1 MLYLKHDLLT
11 KNTAAQLLYLTLKE
25 GELLLANT
33 YTDYLLELTNEQTL
47 EKLYA
52 IPTQIAQNDRY
63 TTIEIG
69 TNANTPLSASLL
81 INYPARFSYIVYG
94 QNSNTNLDPADAVVE
109 GVIQMGYLIVEDIT
123 TPRFTEPNLT
133 IDSDIAYNG

>member
-1 MLYLKHDLLT
+1 MIYLL
-11 KNTAAQLLYLTLKE
+11 KNTAAQLLYLSLKE

-33 YTDYLLELTNEQTL
+33 YTHYLLELTNEQTL

-63 TTIEIG
+63 TTIQIG
-69 TNANTPLSASLL
+69 TNANTPTAASLL
-81 INYPARFSYIVYG
+81 INYPARFSYVVYG
-94 QNSNTNLDPADAVVE
+94 QNSSTNLDPTDAVVE
-109 GVIQMGYLIVEDIT
+109 GVIQIGYLIVEDLT

>member
-1 MLYLKHDLLT
+1 MIYLL

-33 YTDYLLELTNEQTL
+33 YTHYLLELTNEQTL

-52 IPTQIAQNDRY
+52 IPLQIAQNDRY
-63 TTIEIG
+63 TTIQIG
-69 TNANTPLSASLL
+69 TNANTPTAASLL
-81 INYPARFSYIVYG
+81 INYPARFSYIIYG
-94 QNSNTNLDPADAVVE
+94 QNSSTNLDPTDAVVE
-109 GVIQMGYLIVEDIT
+109 GVIQMGYLIVEDLT

>member
-1 MLYLKHDLLT
+1 MIYLL

-25 GELLLANT
+25 GELLLANP
-33 YTDYLLELTNEQTL
+33 YTHYLLELTNEQTL

-52 IPTQIAQNDRY
+52 IPLQIANNDRY
-63 TTIEIG
+63 TTIQIG
-69 TNANTPLSASLL
+69 TNANTPLAASLL

-94 QNSNTNLDPADAVVE
+94 QNSSTNLDPTNAVVE

>member
-1 MLYLKHDLLT
+1 MIYLL
-11 KNTAAQLLYLTLKE
+11 KNTAAQLLYLSLKE

-69 TNANTPLSASLL
+69 TNANVPLSASLL

-109 GVIQMGYLIVEDIT
+109 GVIEMGYLIVEDIT

>member
-1 MLYLKHDLLT
+1 MIYLL
-11 KNTAAQLLYLTLKE
+11 KNTAAQLLYLSLKE

-33 YTDYLLELTNEQTL
+33 YTHYLLELTNEQTL

-52 IPTQIAQNDRY
+52 IPLQIAQNDRY
-63 TTIEIG
+63 TTIQIG
-69 TNANTPLSASLL
+69 TNANTPTAASLL
-81 INYPARFSYIVYG
+81 INYPARFSYVVYG
-94 QNSNTNLDPADAVVE
+94 QNSSTNLDPTDAVVE
-109 GVIQMGYLIVEDIT
+109 GVIQIGYLIVEDLT

>member
-1 MLYLKHDLLT
+1 MIYLL

-25 GELLLANT
+25 GELLLAYT
-33 YTDYLLELTNEQTL
+33 YTHYLLELTNEQTL

-63 TTIEIG
+63 TTIQIG
-69 TNANTPLSASLL
+69 TNANTPLAASLL

-94 QNSNTNLDPADAVVE
+94 QNSSTNLDPTNAVVE
-109 GVIQMGYLIVEDIT
+109 GVIEKGYLIVEDIT

>member
-1 MLYLKHDLLT
+1 MIYLL
-11 KNTAAQLLYLTLKE
+11 KNTAAQLLYLSLKE
-25 GELLLANT
+25 GELLLANP
-33 YTDYLLELTNEQTL
+33 YTHYLLELTNEQTL

-52 IPTQIAQNDRY
+52 IPIQIAQNDRY
-63 TTIEIG
+63 TTIQIG
-69 TNANTPLSASLL
+69 TNANTPLAASLL

-94 QNSNTNLDPADAVVE
+94 QNSSTNLDPTDAVVE
-109 GVIQMGYLIVEDIT
+109 GVIQIGYLIVEDLT

>member
-1 MLYLKHDLLT
+1 MIYLL
-11 KNTAAQLLYLTLKE
+11 KNTAERLLYLTLKE

-33 YTDYLLELTNEQTL
+33 YTHYLLELTNEQTL

-63 TTIEIG
+63 TTIQIG
-69 TNANTPLSASLL
+69 TNANTPLAASLL
-81 INYPARFSYIVYG
+81 INYTARFSYIVYG
-94 QNSNTNLDPADAVVE
+94 QNSSSNLDPTNAVVE
-109 GVIQMGYLIVEDIT
+109 GVIEKGYLIVEDIT

>member
-1 MLYLKHDLLT
+1 MIYLL

-25 GELLLANT
+25 GELLLSNS

-63 TTIEIG
+63 TTIQIG
-69 TNANTPLSASLL
+69 TNANTPLAASLL

-94 QNSNTNLDPADAVVE
+94 QNSSTNLDPTNAVVE
-109 GVIQMGYLIVEDIT
+109 GVIEKGYLIVEDIT

-133 IDSDIAYNG
+133 IDNDIAYNG

>member
-1 MLYLKHDLLT
+1 MIYLL
-11 KNTAAQLLYLTLKE
+11 KNTAAQLLYLSLKE

-69 TNANTPLSASLL
+69 TNANVPLSASLL

-109 GVIQMGYLIVEDIT
+109 GVIQKGYLIVEDIT

-133 IDSDIAYNG
+133 IDNDIAYNG

>member
-1 MLYLKHDLLT
+1 MIYLI

-33 YTDYLLELTNEQTL
+33 YTHYLLELTNEQTL

-63 TTIEIG
+63 TTIQIG
-69 TNANTPLSASLL
+69 TNANNPTSASLL

-94 QNSNTNLDPADAVVE
+94 QNSSSNLDPTNAVVE
-109 GVIQMGYLIVEDIT
+109 GVIERGYLIVEDIT

>member
-1 MLYLKHDLLT
+1 MIYLV

-25 GELLLANT
+25 GELLLANS
-33 YTDYLLELTNEQTL
+33 YTHYLLELTNEQTL
-47 EKLYA
+47 QKLYA

-63 TTIEIG
+63 TTIQIG
-69 TNANTPLSASLL
+69 TNANTPLAASLL

-94 QNSNTNLDPADAVVE
+94 QNSSTNLDPNNAVVE
-109 GVIQMGYLIVEDIT
+109 GVIEKGYLIVEDIT

-133 IDSDIAYNG
+133 IDNDIAYNG

>member
-1 MLYLKHDLLT
+1 MIYLL
-11 KNTAAQLLYLTLKE
+11 KNTAAQLLYLSLKE

-33 YTDYLLELTNEQTL
+33 YTHYLLELTNEQTL

-63 TTIEIG
+63 TTIQIG
-69 TNANTPLSASLL
+69 TNANTPLAASLL

-94 QNSNTNLDPADAVVE
+94 QNSSTNLDPTNAVVE
-109 GVIQMGYLIVEDIT
+109 GVIEKGYLIVEDIT

>member
-1 MLYLKHDLLT
+1 MIYLL

-25 GELLLANT
+25 GELLLANP
-33 YTDYLLELTNEQTL
+33 YTNYLLELTNEQTL

-52 IPTQIAQNDRY
+52 IPIQIAQNDRY
-63 TTIEIG
+63 TTIQIG

-94 QNSNTNLDPADAVVE
+94 QNSSTNLDPTNAVVE
-109 GVIQMGYLIVEDIT
+109 GVIEMGYLIVEDIT
-123 TPRFTEPNLT
+123 TPRFTEPYLT

>member
-1 MLYLKHDLLT
+1 MIYLL

-25 GELLLANT
+25 GELLLANS
-33 YTDYLLELTNEQTL
+33 YTHYLLELTNEQTL

-52 IPTQIAQNDRY
+52 IPLQIAQNDRY
-63 TTIEIG
+63 TTIQIG

-81 INYPARFSYIVYG
+81 INYPARFSYVVYG
-94 QNSNTNLDPADAVVE
+94 QNSSTNLDPTNAVVE
-109 GVIQMGYLIVEDIT
+109 GVIEKGYLIVEDIT

-133 IDSDIAYNG
+133 IDNDIAYNG

>member
-1 MLYLKHDLLT
+1 MIYLL
-11 KNTAAQLLYLTLKE
+11 KNTAAQLLYLSLKE

-33 YTDYLLELTNEQTL
+33 YTHYLLELTNEQTL
-47 EKLYA
+47 QKLYA
-52 IPTQIAQNDRY
+52 IPIQIAQNDRY
-63 TTIEIG
+63 TTIQIG
-69 TNANTPLSASLL
+69 TNANTPLAASLL

-94 QNSNTNLDPADAVVE
+94 QNSSSNLDPTNAVVE
-109 GVIQMGYLIVEDIT
+109 GVIEKGYLIVEDIT

>member
-1 MLYLKHDLLT
+1 MIYLL

-33 YTDYLLELTNEQTL
+33 YTHYLLELTNEQTL

-52 IPTQIAQNDRY
+52 IPIQIAQNDRY
-63 TTIEIG
+63 TTIQIV
-69 TNANTPLSASLL
+69 TNANTPTAASLL
-81 INYPARFSYIVYG
+81 INYPARFSYVVYG
-94 QNSNTNLDPADAVVE
+94 QNSSTNLDPTDAVVE
-109 GVIQMGYLIVEDIT
+109 GVIQMGYLIVEDLT

>member
-1 MLYLKHDLLT
+1 MIYLL

-25 GELLLANT
+25 GELLLSNT
-33 YTDYLLELTNEQTL
+33 YTHYLLELTNEQTL

-52 IPTQIAQNDRY
+52 IPTKIAQNDRY
-63 TTIEIG
+63 TTIQIG
-69 TNANTPLSASLL
+69 TNANTPTAASLL

-94 QNSNTNLDPADAVVE
+94 QNSSTNLDPTDAAVE
-109 GVIQMGYLIVEDIT
+109 GVIEKGYLIVEDIT

-133 IDSDIAYNG
+133 IDNDITYNG

>member
-1 MLYLKHDLLT
+1 MIYLL
-11 KNTAAQLLYLTLKE
+11 KNTAAQLLYLSLKE

-33 YTDYLLELTNEQTL
+33 YTHYLLELTNEQTL

-69 TNANTPLSASLL
+69 TNANTPTAASLL
-81 INYPARFSYIVYG
+81 INYPARFSYVVYG
-94 QNSNTNLDPADAVVE
+94 QNSSTNLDPTDAVVE
-109 GVIQMGYLIVEDIT
+109 GVIQMGYLIVEDLT

>member
-1 MLYLKHDLLT
+1 MIYLL

-25 GELLLANT
+25 GELLLSNT
-33 YTDYLLELTNEQTL
+33 YTHYLLELTNEQTL

-63 TTIEIG
+63 TTIQIG
-69 TNANTPLSASLL
+69 TNANTPLAASLL
-81 INYPARFSYIVYG
+81 INYPARFSYVVYG
-94 QNSNTNLDPADAVVE
+94 QNSSTNLDPTDAVVE
-109 GVIQMGYLIVEDIT
+109 GVIEKGYLIVEDIT

-133 IDSDIAYNG
+133 IDNDITYNG

>member
-1 MLYLKHDLLT
+1 MIYLL
-11 KNTAAQLLYLTLKE
+11 KNTAAQLLYLSLKE

-63 TTIEIG
+63 TTIQIG
-69 TNANTPLSASLL
+69 TNANTPLAASLL
-81 INYPARFSYIVYG
+81 INYPARFSYIIYG
-94 QNSNTNLDPADAVVE
+94 QNSNTNLNPADAVVE